1 MITGFTVSGDNFV
14 GFVGNATRGYQL
26 LLPPRATDAGNYT
39 FCLGINNAAQVAC
52 LVTDLAENSHS
63 FIGSP
68 EGQEGEN

>member
-1 MITGFTVSGDNFV
+1 
-14 GFVGNATRGYQL
+14 
-26 LLPPRATDAGNYT
+26 
-39 FCLGINNAAQVAC
+39 LGINNAAQVAC